1 MKIGGFCYNMY
12 IKQLADRYMSDRG
25 HLRMEKGERIQ
36 LNIRIM
42 KETSEKLDEIVEYYQ
57 NNTRLGR
64 IYKAD
69 VLTDIIDKSY
79 ELMKK
84 QMSMTKKF

>member
-1 MKIGGFCYNMY
+1 
-12 IKQLADRYMSDRG
+12 
-25 HLRMEKGERIQ
+25 MEKGERIQ
-36 LNIRIM
+36 FNIRIM
-42 KETSEKLDEIVEYYQ
+42 KETAQKLDEIVEYYQ
-57 NNTRLGR
+57 DNTKLGR

-84 QMSMTKKF
+84 QMSMTKKY

>member
-1 MKIGGFCYNMY
+1 MT
-12 IKQLADRYMSDRG
+12 DRS
-25 HLRMEKGERIQ
+25 RIQ
-36 LNIRIM
+36 LNIRIE
-42 KETSEKLDEIVEYYQ
+42 KETAIKLDEIVEYYQ
-57 NNTRLGR
+57 QNTKLGR

-84 QMSMTKKF
+84 QISMAKKY

>member
-1 MKIGGFCYNMY
+1 
-12 IKQLADRYMSDRG
+12 MSNEG
-25 HLRMEKGERIQ
+25 RIQ
-36 LNIRIM
+36 LNIRM
-42 KETSEKLDEIVEYYQ
+42 EKETIKKLDEIVAYYQ
-57 NNTRLGR
+57 ENTKLGR

-84 QMSMTKKF
+84 QINSGKKFS

>member
-1 MKIGGFCYNMY
+1 MM
-12 IKQLADRYMSDRG
+12 LLRG
-25 HLRMEKGERIQ
+25 CNELRDESRIQ
-36 LNIRIM
+36 LNIRIT
-42 KETSEKLDEIVEYYQ
+42 KETSNKLDEIVEYYQ
-57 NNTRLGR
+57 QNTKLGR

-84 QMSMTKKF
+84 QMSMAKKY

>member
-1 MKIGGFCYNMY
+1 MTELTGK
-12 IKQLADRYMSDRG
+12 
-25 HLRMEKGERIQ
+25 IQ
-36 LNIRIM
+36 LNMRIS
-42 KETSEKLDEIVEYYQ
+42 KETSLKLDEIVEYYQ
-57 NNTRLGR
+57 QNTKLGR

-84 QMSMTKKF
+84 QISMAKKY

>member
-1 MKIGGFCYNMY
+1 MIGGCL
-12 IKQLADRYMSDRG
+12 K
-25 HLRMEKGERIQ
+25 MEKGERIQ
-36 LNIRIM
+36 FNIRIM
-42 KETSEKLDEIVEYYQ
+42 KETAQKLDEIVEYYQ
-57 NNTRLGR
+57 DNTKLGR

-84 QMSMTKKF
+84 QMSMTKKY

>member
-1 MKIGGFCYNMY
+1 MLYFVYQYATTLLLWRYGGENVTEPT
-12 IKQLADRYMSDRG
+12 S
-25 HLRMEKGERIQ
+25 RIQ
-36 LNIRIM
+36 LNMRIS
-42 KETSEKLDEIVEYYQ
+42 KETSMKLDEIVEYYQ
-57 NNTRLGR
+57 QNTKLGR

-84 QMSMTKKF
+84 QMSMSKKY

>member
-1 MKIGGFCYNMY
+1 MLQFVYQFAIILLLLRYGGGNM
-12 IKQLADRYMSDRG
+12 S
-25 HLRMEKGERIQ
+25 ESTSRIQ
-36 LNIRIM
+36 LNMRIS
-42 KETSEKLDEIVEYYQ
+42 KETSLKLDEIVEYYQ
-57 NNTRLGR
+57 QNTKLGR

-84 QMSMTKKF
+84 QISMAKKY